1 MTTTVTYQIAWR
13 TRDRRL
19 INRVCAYLGVR
30 PYMSVNRTTP
40 VGTLTD
46 EQLQA
51 LQPLADNG
59 SISLRRY
66 TK

>member
-1 MTTTVTYQIAWR
+1 MIQVTYQIAWR
-13 TRDRRL
+13 TRDRNL

-46 EQLQA
+46 EQVDSANAKIIAKLEKLGA
-51 LQPLADNG
+51 E
-59 SISLRRY
+59 LR
-66 TK
+66 K